1 MRLLLIFLTLVLI
14 ITTTSV
20 AGGYEIT
27 NVIEVGPAARIPF
40 IGPLK
45 WSPDGTRLA
54 YFAHDQLMI
63 TDTLG
68 NSSSVAKMEQQPRRF
83 EWISDDEIAI
93 MLVQRQSGG
102 SSTYALTVFDVKI
115 GQARIVDQFVRRRDF
130 GVGDVFLDGPFRSLE
145 GNAYYIHKVLVDGF
159 VETPLGRHGKSVDE
173 LRLLGAKGAADH
185 VLRWDSL
192 GLYRVTLS
200 GTDSLRICG
209 QPNAA
214 MWKPTEMSPDHT
226 HIVNGGLLIRLAD
239 EQKIVLDT
247 MHFERPAGAVCSF
260 GFVTFSPIGTEVLFH
275 LSCDDGENQLF
286 DKIGT
291 FDYSSNEFK
300 LLNADS
306 GLEDCVSPVFGLD
319 GRKIAVL
326 CQGVLYIIER
336 EEL

>member
-1 MRLLLIFLTLVLI
+1 MRLLLTFLTFVLI
-14 ITTTSV
+14 IASTSV
-20 AGGYEIT
+20 ADGYKIT

-45 WSPDGTRLA
+45 WSPDGTKLA

-68 NSSSVAKMEQQPRRF
+68 NSSAVAKIEQEPRRF
-83 EWISDDEIAI
+83 EWVSDDEIAI
-93 MLVQRQSGG
+93 MLVDRQSGG
-102 SSTYALTVFDVKI
+102 PTNYALTAIDI
-115 GQARIVDQFVRRRDF
+115 SNGQARIVDQFVRRRDF
-130 GVGDVFLDGPFRSLE
+130 GVGDVFIEGPFLSLE
-145 GNAYYIHKVLVDGF
+145 GNAYYIHKVFVDGF
-159 VETPLGRHGKSVDE
+159 VRTPLGRRGMSVDE

-200 GTDSLRICG
+200 GTDSLRICD

-214 MWKPTEMSPDHT
+214 MWKPTEMSPDRT

-291 FDYSSNEFK
+291 FDYFTNEFT
-300 LLNADS
+300 LLEAGT
-306 GLEDCVSPVFGLD
+306 GLKECVSPIFGPD
-319 GRKIAVL
+319 GHRIAVL

-336 EEL
+336 EVL